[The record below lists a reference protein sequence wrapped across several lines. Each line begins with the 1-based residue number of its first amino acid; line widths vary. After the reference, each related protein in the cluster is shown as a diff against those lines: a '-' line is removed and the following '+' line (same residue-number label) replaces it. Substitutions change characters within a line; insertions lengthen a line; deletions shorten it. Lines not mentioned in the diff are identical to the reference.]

1 MTSQKQPMCAL
12 CLAQPA
18 ELYCKNDDAN
28 LCQACDASYHSSNPL
43 AARHER
49 VPLRQFSPME
59 CNSSAACSLLACS
72 RAESDS
78 DLAVVPD
85 LTAAGG
91 PVSTAPRSGLAFDDA
106 FLGGAGLAGPAFSS
120 GDLLDFAAGS
130 TLLDFD
136 LNDLLDFSDPSP
148 APSSG
153 GAAEQ
158 QPAAASFEAPL
169 LDGLVP
175 AFEPAGTFVQQ
186 PAATAPASL
195 LSSQAGFGLPQSL
208 AMPHILPQPSQD
220 LVHMVPQAPT
230 AFIPV
235 PTAVSIPAAA
245 SIKQEPVEVAAPK
258 QAVPEVPLTRAE
270 RVARYLEK
278 KKRRNFKK
286 VIRYQSRKA
295 YAEVRPRIKGRFATP
310 AEVAALKEAEVAK
323 MAVQQHAL
331 PADLD
336 DVAVVPTC

>member
-1 MTSQKQPMCAL
+1 MTSQKQLMCAL

-49 VPLRQFSPME
+49 VPLRQFCPKE

-91 PVSTAPRSGLAFDDA
+91 PVSAAPRSGLTFDEG
-106 FLGGAGLAGPAFSS
+106 FLGGAGMAGPAFSS
-120 GDLLDFAAGS
+120 GDLLDLAASS

-136 LNDLLDFSDPSP
+136 LNDLLDFSEPSP
-148 APSSG
+148 APSSV

-158 QPAAASFEAPL
+158 QPAAATAGFEATL

-186 PAATAPASL
+186 PAPVVSSGAPTAPASL
-195 LSSQAGFGLPQSL
+195 LSSQ
-208 AMPHILPQPSQD
+208 
-220 LVHMVPQAPT
+220 V
-230 AFIPV
+230 
-235 PTAVSIPAAA
+235 
-245 SIKQEPVEVAAPK
+245 
-258 QAVPEVPLTRAE
+258 
-270 RVARYLEK
+270 
-278 KKRRNFKK
+278 
-286 VIRYQSRKA
+286 
-295 YAEVRPRIKGRFATP
+295 
-310 AEVAALKEAEVAK
+310 
-323 MAVQQHAL
+323 
-331 PADLD
+331 
-336 DVAVVPTC
+336 